1 MSCRF
6 PLSCAA
12 VVAALGVAASQ
23 PACGDGESLQGV
35 REPCSNASGTLLGC
49 DDMPI
54 ESPEDACWRLVEC
67 GVIPLQYELEDDDD
81 WVLDWAIC
89 VRMIERMSEA
99 RYEFVLQ
106 CIETSSCDD
115 LKVEYSPVE
124 PRRGDLSIPLCL
136 QFGDPP

>member
-1 MSCRF
+1 
-6 PLSCAA
+6 LAA
-12 VVAALGVAASQ
+12 AAALGAAALQS
-23 PACGDGESLQGV
+23 ACGDGESLQGM

-67 GVIPLQYELEDDDD
+67 GVIPLEHEDDD
-81 WVLDWAIC
+81 VLDWATC

-99 RYEFVLQ
+99 RYEFALQ

-115 LKVEYSPVE
+115 LKVSSGSYGSPVD
-124 PRRGDLSIPLCL
+124 PRRWDMSIPLCL
-136 QFGDPP
+136 QYGDPP